1 MSQRVRSS
9 LTTTVVWL
17 LVGALAMTGLV
28 WISIWA
34 VAELRIHVGAWAP
47 LLIGLLLFVP
57 LVIVAL
63 ARALRAR
70 SMVEP
75 SDVYSRAAAAPRN
88 RVMSD
93 GPDMATAAMA
103 FVQKSPFTA
112 LALGAVAGLVLARSP
127 GVVSRLLGVFD
138 DTRVD

>member
-9 LTTTVVWL
+9 LTTAVVWL

-63 ARALRAR
+63 MQALRAPPPL
-70 SMVEP
+70 EAP
-75 SDVYSRAAAAPRN
+75 AAYERAAY
-88 RVMSD
+88 
-93 GPDMATAAMA
+93 PDRSA
-103 FVQKSPFTA
+103 FSHP
-112 LALGAVAGLVLARSP
+112 ARRH
-127 GVVSRLLGVFD
+127 GGHAD
-138 DTRVD
+138 